1 MMRSRGRTYLGPMRS
16 PIPHGALILALA
28 STPALQAQVL
38 ISDSL
43 LLSFTQ
49 QQLIDTGVGNATNGI
64 DVYRLKYWSTDADGQ
79 PIVASGAMMVPV
91 GDTCYHSIACY
102 MHGTI
107 LEKEKV
113 PSRLSQEALVGYYL
127 SGIGFV
133 SALPDYLGL
142 GDSPG
147 QHPYVHAATE
157 ASASI
162 DLLRAV
168 REWCGTHDVLL
179 NGQLFLSGYSQG
191 GHACMATHRA
201 IEQQFPAEFTVTAS
215 APCSGPYDV
224 SGVQAQVI
232 LDTVP
237 YPAPYYLP
245 YVVFGYGSVY
255 PGLFNSP
262 SEVFDAPWDT
272 LLPPLFDGTHGS
284 GEVDAVMPDVPSV
297 VMKDSVLQ
305 AFSNDP
311 QHPFRL
317 ALQDNDLYDWVPQ
330 APVRMFYCNAD
341 DHVFPGNSQV
351 ALQAFQSAGA
361 TQVSSVDMG
370 ALDHGACAFPALLA
384 VRSWLISL
392 QGECTWND
400 VPELAERSW
409 QVFPTVTHD
418 RLNLVHPFG
427 GALRW
432 TVQDV
437 RGAVV
442 AQGALDGPGAVDMAA
457 LAPGLHVI
465 TIEDGKRRSAHRF
478 VRLP

>member
-1 MMRSRGRTYLGPMRS
+1 MRFHIHLAAG
-16 PIPHGALILALA
+16 IALCGMPLAHH
-28 STPALQAQVL
+28 AQVL

-43 LLSFTQ
+43 LLTFTQ
-49 QQLIDTGVGNATNGI
+49 QELIDTGVGNAINGI
-64 DVYRLKYWSTDADGQ
+64 EVYRLKYWSTDADGQ
-79 PIVASGAMMVPV
+79 PIVASGAMMVPT

-107 LEKEKV
+107 LEKEAV

-147 QHPYVHAATE
+147 LHPYVHAATE

-168 REWCGTHDVLL
+168 REWCDAQGVPL
-179 NGQLFLSGYSQG
+179 NGQLFLAGYSQG

-201 IEQQFPAEFTVTAS
+201 IEQQFATEFTVTAS

-224 SGVQAQVI
+224 SGVQAQVMV
-232 LDTVP
+232 DTVP

-245 YVVFGYGSVY
+245 YVVLAYGSVY

-262 SEVFDAPWDT
+262 SEVFKAPWDT

-284 GEVDAVMPDVPSV
+284 GDVDAVMPSVPSTV
-297 VMKDSVLQ
+297 LQDSVLQ
-305 AFSNDP
+305 AFAIDP
-311 QHPFRL
+311 LHPFRL
-317 ALQDNDLYDWVPQ
+317 ALADNDLYGWVPQ
-330 APVRMFYCNAD
+330 APVRMHYCNAD
-341 DHVFPGNSQV
+341 DHVFAGNTQV
-351 ALQAFQSAGA
+351 ALQAFQLAGA
-361 TQVSSVDMG
+361 QEVSAVDMG

-384 VRSWLISL
+384 VRAWLMDL
-392 QGECTWND
+392 QAECAWTD
-400 VPELAERSW
+400 VPELAERGW
-409 QVFPTVTHD
+409 EVMPTATSGTLH
-418 RLNLVHPFG
+418 LVHPFG
-427 GALRW
+427 GPLSWSAHD
-432 TVQDV
+432 Q

-442 AQGALDGPGAVDMAA
+442 SMGRLDGPGMVDVSSLPA
-457 LAPGLHVI
+457 GLYVL
-465 TIEDGKRRSAHRF
+465 TIADGRRRSVHRF
-478 VRLP
+478 LRMP